1 MNCNAAVHCSTIIA
15 VVYVV
20 CFLLLTA
27 VVPDLIANVHVDL
40 IVCIIAVISG
50 NLVNAYKVRQA
61 LV

>member
-40 IVCIIAVISG
+40 IVCITAVISG
-50 NLVNAYKVRQA
+50 VRIVCI
-61 LV
+61 L